1 MESKTDNATEAPS
14 ISDQLQGTRFYL
26 GQVERTLKHI
36 EQSATQ
42 AAKLRLSPTEE
53 VSVAYWKGRATAAEG
68 REMAAK
74 HRALIAEA
82 ELKKLRK

>member
-53 VSVAYWKGRATAAEG
+53 VSVAYWKGRATAAEV
-68 REMAAK
+68 
-74 HRALIAEA
+74 
-82 ELKKLRK
+82 